1 MEERRTNSR
10 QLTCIPAFFESKRD
24 SQDLALIRDV
34 SVTGARLYTRVKLD
48 PEDSVTLHLYL
59 GPESSPPRKTEG
71 RVVRVERRDP
81 TQSDVWAFEIGVVF
95 AAPITAYE
103 SEIEALCKRQEAAGI
118 LKR

>member
-10 QLTCIPAFFESKRD
+10 QLTCIPAYFESKRD

-34 SVTGARLYTRVKLD
+34 SVTGARLYTRVKLE
-48 PEDSVTLHLYL
+48 PNEAVTLHLYL

-71 RVVRVERRDP
+71 SVVRVERRDP
-81 TQSDVWAFEIGVVF
+81 AQSDVWTFEVGVVF
-95 AAPITAYE
+95 ASPITAYE
-103 SEIEALCKRQEAAGI
+103 SEIEELCKRQEAAGI